1 MRLVAFLMVVLILF
15 VCVPALASSG
25 IPEPVSPDTFFAK
38 VTGLFQK
45 VLEFLANVGF
55 YVCMAVLFVGAI
67 IWAGGKMTNN
77 PAAMRGG
84 AAAIVGSLVAV
95 AVIEVAP
102 WLVSLARGALK

>member
-1 MRLVAFLMVVLILF
+1 VRLVAFLMVVLILS

-25 IPEPVSPDTFFAK
+25 IPEPVPPEAFFGR
-38 VTGLFQK
+38 VTGLLQQF
-45 VLEFLANVGF
+45 LGFLANVGF

-84 AAAIVGSLVAV
+84 AAAMIGSLVAV

-102 WLVSLARGALK
+102 WLVGLARGALR